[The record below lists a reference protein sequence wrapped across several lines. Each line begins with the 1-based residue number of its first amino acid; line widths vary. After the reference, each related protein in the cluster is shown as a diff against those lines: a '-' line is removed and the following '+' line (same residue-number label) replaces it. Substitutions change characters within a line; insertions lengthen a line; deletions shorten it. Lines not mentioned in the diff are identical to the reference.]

1 MSSRQRRSSVV
12 VLAVLLGLAA
22 PVRAERA
29 SCEDVLSA
37 RALGRSVEEVA
48 ETFRTTRARVATCE
62 RIAAHHAELAAK
74 RQVTQDARAE
84 RGIE

>member
-1 MSSRQRRSSVV
+1 MSARHLRSSVV
-12 VLAVLLGLAA
+12 VLAILLGLAA

-29 SCEDVLSA
+29 SCEDLLSA
-37 RALGRSVEEVA
+37 RELGRSIEEVA
-48 ETFRTTRARVATCE
+48 ATFRTTRARVATCE

-74 RQVTQDARAE
+74 RQATQDARAE